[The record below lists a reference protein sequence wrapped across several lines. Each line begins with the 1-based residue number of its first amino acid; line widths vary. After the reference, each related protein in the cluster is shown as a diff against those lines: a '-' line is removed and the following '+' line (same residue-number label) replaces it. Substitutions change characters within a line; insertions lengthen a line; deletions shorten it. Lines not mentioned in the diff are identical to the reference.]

1 MEIIYRLP
9 AMPGSSRRRGAERS
23 GALAAL
29 GSERRAGPG
38 PARPSAGGG
47 AAEKPLSAGA
57 GVWAERR
64 GSSAGP
70 RKAAGPPRRG
80 VPEAGRGSPERN
92 PPREGSEGCGREGGG
107 GARPT
112 RPQLAARRC
121 DANWRPFRRCPR
133 SGLSELSASARGETG
148 VCLFRSGRKKSQA
161 NQWACRCRAEPAC
174 FFRPRNGERY
184 GSRKA
189 LPLRFPLR
197 TSSPRPA
204 AAERPAGPESRRAGA
219 ERGRCGSRERRFGGA
234 GGQWLSTAVPVLR
247 ARGSGASA
255 GN

>member
-1 MEIIYRLP
+1 M
-9 AMPGSSRRRGAERS
+9 RS

-64 GSSAGP
+64 GSSAGS
-70 RKAAGPPRRG
+70 RKAAGPPRSG

-92 PPREGSEGCGREGGG
+92 PPREGSEGCGRGG

>member
-1 MEIIYRLP
+1 M
-9 AMPGSSRRRGAERS
+9 RS

-64 GSSAGP
+64 GSSAGS

-80 VPEAGRGSPERN
+80 VPEAGRGSPERI

>member
-1 MEIIYRLP
+1 M
-9 AMPGSSRRRGAERS
+9 RS

-70 RKAAGPPRRG
+70 RKAAGPPRSG

-107 GARPT
+107 GRGRPARSSPPADAMLIGDLSAAAPGAAFPSCRLLLGGRRGSVSSAREEKKAKQTNGLADAERSRPAFSDRETESVTEAGKRCPCVSRSARPPPA
-112 RPQLAARRC
+112 PQ
-121 DANWRPFRRCPR
+121 PR
-133 SGLSELSASARGETG
+133 SAPRGPRAAGRGQSAGG
-148 VCLFRSGRKKSQA
+148 
-161 NQWACRCRAEPAC
+161 
-174 FFRPRNGERY
+174 
-184 GSRKA
+184 
-189 LPLRFPLR
+189 
-197 TSSPRPA
+197 
-204 AAERPAGPESRRAGA
+204 AGA
-219 ERGRCGSRERRFGGA
+219 ESA
-234 GGQWLSTAVPVLR
+234 
-247 ARGSGASA
+247 ASA
-255 GN
+255 VREGNG

>member
-1 MEIIYRLP
+1 M
-9 AMPGSSRRRGAERS
+9 RS

-29 GSERRAGPG
+29 GRERRAGPG

-70 RKAAGPPRRG
+70 RKAAGPPRSG

-107 GARPT
+107 RPT

-148 VCLFRSGRKKSQA
+148 VCLFRSGRKKKPSKPMGLPMPSGAGLLFPTEKRRALRKQESA
-161 NQWACRCRAEPAC
+161 APAFPAPHVLPPPRSRGAPRGAREPPGGGRARAVREPRAPLRRCGRAMAQHS
-174 FFRPRNGERY
+174 RPRAARPGL
-184 GSRKA
+184 GS
-189 LPLRFPLR
+189 
-197 TSSPRPA
+197 
-204 AAERPAGPESRRAGA
+204 
-219 ERGRCGSRERRFGGA
+219 
-234 GGQWLSTAVPVLR
+234 LS
-247 ARGSGASA
+247 G
-255 GN
+255 

>member
-1 MEIIYRLP
+1 M
-9 AMPGSSRRRGAERS
+9 RS

-70 RKAAGPPRRG
+70 RKAAGPPRSG
-80 VPEAGRGSPERN
+80 VPEAGRGSPERI

-107 GARPT
+107 EARPT

>member
-1 MEIIYRLP
+1 M
-9 AMPGSSRRRGAERS
+9 RS

-92 PPREGSEGCGREGGG
+92 PPREGSEGCGREGGGGG

>member
-1 MEIIYRLP
+1 M
-9 AMPGSSRRRGAERS
+9 RS

>member
-1 MEIIYRLP
+1 M
-9 AMPGSSRRRGAERS
+9 RS

-38 PARPSAGGG
+38 PARRSAGGG

>member
-1 MEIIYRLP
+1 M
-9 AMPGSSRRRGAERS
+9 RS

-70 RKAAGPPRRG
+70 RKAAGPPRSG

>member
-1 MEIIYRLP
+1 M
-9 AMPGSSRRRGAERS
+9 RS

-80 VPEAGRGSPERN
+80 VPEAGRGSPERI

>member
-1 MEIIYRLP
+1 MR
-9 AMPGSSRRRGAERS
+9 SGAERLRLS
-23 GALAAL
+23 AAR
-29 GSERRAGPG
+29 GVRG
-38 PARPSAGGG
+38 PARPGRVRAVGQRRSRSRRVRAFGLSGEEAARAPVRPRGRPGAASPRPGGALRSEIPPVRALRAAGG
-47 AAEKPLSAGA
+47 
-57 GVWAERR
+57 R
-64 GSSAGP
+64 
-70 RKAAGPPRRG
+70 
-80 VPEAGRGSPERN
+80 
-92 PPREGSEGCGREGGG
+92 GGG

>member
-1 MEIIYRLP
+1 M
-9 AMPGSSRRRGAERS
+9 RS

-64 GSSAGP
+64 GSSAGS